1 VEARS
6 DAALTGG
13 WASNH
18 AHEPDQRAASA
29 RGKTTREVEDASR
42 LMERVGEGDV
52 AAFEALYDAYHRL
65 VYGIALKVLATE
77 AAAEDVTQAVFVK
90 VWTSAPSFRSGN
102 FVGWIARV
110 ARNRAI
116 DALRSGSRN
125 TELAHDIPADVA
137 MDDAIVVRVDAAR
150 ARTMIQAL
158 PHEQRTAIEL
168 AFFGGLTHRQ
178 IAAQTTLPLGTVKT
192 RIRAGLRAVR
202 DAMTQGAST

>member
-1 VEARS
+1 VD
-6 DAALTGG
+6 DAG
-13 WASNH
+13 
-18 AHEPDQRAASA
+18 
-29 RGKTTREVEDASR
+29 R
-42 LMERVGEGDV
+42 LMERVVEGDV

-65 VYGIALKVLATE
+65 VYGIAFKVLATE

-90 VWTSAPSFRSGN
+90 IWTSAGAYRSGN
-102 FVGWIARV
+102 FTGWIARV

-125 TELAHDIPADVA
+125 AELPLDIPADTA

-150 ARTMIQAL
+150 ARTMIAAL

-168 AFFGGLTHRQ
+168 AFFAGLTHRE
-178 IAAQTTLPLGTVKT
+178 IAARTTLPLGTVKT

-202 DAMTQGAST
+202 DAMTEGAST